1 MPEQSSPRKFVS
13 DFREGELLYD
23 HTDPESG
30 LRLLVT
36 RGGFCFCAYVGVEAD
51 HTLAGL
57 DDFSFPCHW
66 GVNFTTWGKP
76 GTSWPEGWF
85 WWGWDYG
92 HAFDARDFLADL
104 PEDTPESLREL
115 LRQTDSR
122 RMEPG
127 PGVPRVKNWTLDA
140 VILDGLDVVME
151 LREALQASN
160 EFSTCC

>member
-1 MPEQSSPRKFVS
+1 M
-13 DFREGELLYD
+13 
-23 HTDPESG
+23 
-30 LRLLVT
+30 
-36 RGGFCFCAYVGVEAD
+36 
-51 HTLAGL
+51 
-57 DDFSFPCHW
+57 
-66 GVNFTTWGKP
+66 
-76 GTSWPEGWF
+76 
-85 WWGWDYG
+85 
-92 HAFDARDFLADL
+92 ADL